1 MRARHHV
8 GAAAP
13 GPATPTSDK
22 ADAGNVG
29 QVGEVREASAPDSAK
44 ATAPAIARAAL
55 LGIEARSI
63 GPAAWL
69 LRHTHGACIGTVH
82 GAEALAAAVAGFE
95 AARDDVL
102 ALVQRMAGGGL

>member
-1 MRARHHV
+1 MRARLHV

-13 GPATPTSDK
+13 GSVAPTSDK

-29 QVGEVREASAPDSAK
+29 QVGEVREANAPDSAK
-44 ATAPAIARAAL
+44 ATATAIARAAL

-69 LRHTHGACIGTVH
+69 LRHANGAHIGAVYGH
-82 GAEALAAAVAGFE
+82 EALAAAVAGFE
-95 AARDDVL
+95 AARNDVL
-102 ALVQRMAGGGL
+102 AIARTMGGA

>member
-1 MRARHHV
+1 MAARHHV

-13 GPATPTSDK
+13 GPVPGPTSDN
-22 ADAGNVG
+22 ARVEPGASR
-29 QVGEVREASAPDSAK
+29 EVREANAPDSAK
-44 ATAPAIARAAL
+44 ATATAIARAAL

-63 GPAAWL
+63 GPAAWM
-69 LRHTHGACIGTVH
+69 LRHAHGACIGTVH

-102 ALVQRMAGGGL
+102 ALVQRMAGSGL